1 MNTTANA
8 DAMTAILRQISLD
21 WNRTISYGRSYI
33 AIFFAYVPGF
43 TCLMAATGST
53 LDSVAGAAIGG
64 AASGFL
70 MLNITLFSYEQMN
83 NHHWMNGI
91 VPINRNHQILGRFAF
106 LIACDLVAGLE
117 VAVSI
122 ACAGTIMH
130 EPVKV
135 TDAIDFAAMTVLTL
149 VLLNAIVQPFLYRFS
164 PYRAMAAIIL
174 SIGVI
179 GGAVIGLCK
188 ALPEFEKTVE
198 QLAEAISRH
207 QAIVLAA
214 FLIIDVLA
222 LRSPARYRCIFT
234 AARTS
239 EPSQPVD
246 SYGTDLGSSESTE
259 SPKCIYLRTTP
270 VPTIR
275 QARRGS
281 RT

>member
-53 LDSVAGAAIGG
+53 LASVAGAAIGG

-91 VPINRNHQILGRFAF
+91 VPISRNHQILGRFAF
-106 LIACDLVAGLE
+106 LIVCDLVAGLE

-122 ACAGTIMH
+122 ACAGIIIH

-135 TDAIDFAAMTVLTL
+135 TDAIGFAAMTVLTL

-179 GGAVIGLCK
+179 GGTVIGLCK
-188 ALPEFEKTVE
+188 ALPELEKTVE

-207 QAIVLAA
+207 QAIALAA
-214 FLIIDVLA
+214 
-222 LRSPARYRCIFT
+222 
-234 AARTS
+234 
-239 EPSQPVD
+239 
-246 SYGTDLGSSESTE
+246 GS
-259 SPKCIYLRTTP
+259 
-270 VPTIR
+270 
-275 QARRGS
+275 G
-281 RT
+281 

>member
-21 WNRTISYGRSYI
+21 RNRTISYGRSYI

-106 LIACDLVAGLE
+106 LIACAG
-117 VAVSI
+117 I
-122 ACAGTIMH
+122 IMH

-135 TDAIDFAAMTVLTL
+135 TDAIGLAAMTVLTL

-179 GGAVIGLCK
+179 VGTVIGLRK
-188 ALPEFEKTVE
+188 ALPEFGKTVE

-207 QAIVLAA
+207 QAIALAA

-222 LRSPARYRCIFT
+222 LAFSSKI
-234 AARTS
+234 S
-239 EPSQPVD
+239 LHI
-246 SYGTDLGSSESTE
+246 YGSKD
-259 SPKCIYLRTTP
+259 I
-270 VPTIR
+270 
-275 QARRGS
+275 
-281 RT
+281 

>member
-64 AASGFL
+64 AASGCL

-117 VAVSI
+117 VAASI

-135 TDAIDFAAMTVLTL
+135 TDAIDFAAMTVLPSCCST
-149 VLLNAIVQPFLYRFS
+149 PSCSRSCTGS
-164 PYRAMAAIIL
+164 P
-174 SIGVI
+174 
-179 GGAVIGLCK
+179 
-188 ALPEFEKTVE
+188 
-198 QLAEAISRH
+198 
-207 QAIVLAA
+207 
-214 FLIIDVLA
+214 LIAPWPPL
-222 LRSPARYRCIFT
+222 F
-234 AARTS
+234 
-239 EPSQPVD
+239 
-246 SYGTDLGSSESTE
+246 
-259 SPKCIYLRTTP
+259 
-270 VPTIR
+270 
-275 QARRGS
+275 
-281 RT
+281 

>member
-122 ACAGTIMH
+122 ACAGIIMH

-135 TDAIDFAAMTVLTL
+135 TDAIGFAAMTVLIL

-164 PYRAMAAIIL
+164 PYRAMAAIFL

-179 GGAVIGLCK
+179 GG
-188 ALPEFEKTVE
+188 
-198 QLAEAISRH
+198 
-207 QAIVLAA
+207 
-214 FLIIDVLA
+214 DVLA
-222 LRSPARYRCIFT
+222 LAFSRKISLHI
-234 AARTS
+234 
-239 EPSQPVD
+239 
-246 SYGTDLGSSESTE
+246 YGSKD
-259 SPKCIYLRTTP
+259 I
-270 VPTIR
+270 
-275 QARRGS
+275 
-281 RT
+281 

>member
-53 LDSVAGAAIGG
+53 LASVAGAAIGG

-91 VPINRNHQILGRFAF
+91 VPISRNHQILGRFAF
-106 LIACDLVAGLE
+106 LIVCDLVAGLE

-122 ACAGTIMH
+122 ACAGIIIH

-135 TDAIDFAAMTVLTL
+135 TDAIGFAAL
-149 VLLNAIVQPFLYRFS
+149 VRTQDIPH
-164 PYRAMAAIIL
+164 
-174 SIGVI
+174 I
-179 GGAVIGLCK
+179 GGTDGLLTQHASIEDVIRLTN
-188 ALPEFEKTVE
+188 AAAHT
-198 QLAEAISRH
+198 AIGNTNEG
-207 QAIVLAA
+207 
-214 FLIIDVLA
+214 DV
-222 LRSPARYRCIFT
+222 R
-234 AARTS
+234 
-239 EPSQPVD
+239 
-246 SYGTDLGSSESTE
+246 
-259 SPKCIYLRTTP
+259 
-270 VPTIR
+270 
-275 QARRGS
+275 
-281 RT
+281 

>member
-1 MNTTANA
+1 
-8 DAMTAILRQISLD
+8 
-21 WNRTISYGRSYI
+21 
-33 AIFFAYVPGF
+33 
-43 TCLMAATGST
+43 
-53 LDSVAGAAIGG
+53 
-64 AASGFL
+64 
-70 MLNITLFSYEQMN
+70 
-83 NHHWMNGI
+83 MNGI

-122 ACAGTIMH
+122 ACASIIMH
-130 EPVKV
+130 EPVKA

-179 GGAVIGLCK
+179 VSTVIGLRK

-207 QAIVLAA
+207 QAIALAA

-222 LRSPARYRCIFT
+222 LAFSSKI
-234 AARTS
+234 S
-239 EPSQPVD
+239 LHI
-246 SYGTDLGSSESTE
+246 YGSKD
-259 SPKCIYLRTTP
+259 I
-270 VPTIR
+270 
-275 QARRGS
+275 
-281 RT
+281 

>member
-21 WNRTISYGRSYI
+21 WNRTISYGRSYL

-64 AASGFL
+64 AAS
-70 MLNITLFSYEQMN
+70 LNITLFSYEQIN

-106 LIACDLVAGLE
+106 LIACDLVVGLE

-122 ACAGTIMH
+122 ACASIIMH

-135 TDAIDFAAMTVLTL
+135 TDAIGFAAMTVLTL

-179 GGAVIGLCK
+179 VGTVIGLRK

-207 QAIVLAA
+207 QAIALAT

-222 LRSPARYRCIFT
+222 LVFSSKI
-234 AARTS
+234 S
-239 EPSQPVD
+239 LHI
-246 SYGTDLGSSESTE
+246 YGSKD
-259 SPKCIYLRTTP
+259 I
-270 VPTIR
+270 
-275 QARRGS
+275 
-281 RT
+281 

>member
-1 MNTTANA
+1 
-8 DAMTAILRQISLD
+8 
-21 WNRTISYGRSYI
+21 
-33 AIFFAYVPGF
+33 
-43 TCLMAATGST
+43 
-53 LDSVAGAAIGG
+53 
-64 AASGFL
+64 
-70 MLNITLFSYEQMN
+70 MN

-164 PYRAMAAIIL
+164 PYRAMAAIFL

-188 ALPEFEKTVE
+188 ALPELKKTVE

-207 QAIVLAA
+207 QAIALAA

-222 LRSPARYRCIFT
+222 LAFSRKISLHI
-234 AARTS
+234 
-239 EPSQPVD
+239 
-246 SYGTDLGSSESTE
+246 YGSKD
-259 SPKCIYLRTTP
+259 I
-270 VPTIR
+270 
-275 QARRGS
+275 
-281 RT
+281 

>member
-1 MNTTANA
+1 
-8 DAMTAILRQISLD
+8 
-21 WNRTISYGRSYI
+21 
-33 AIFFAYVPGF
+33 
-43 TCLMAATGST
+43 
-53 LDSVAGAAIGG
+53 
-64 AASGFL
+64 

-106 LIACDLVAGLE
+106 LIVCDLVAGLE

-122 ACAGTIMH
+122 ACAGIIMH

-135 TDAIDFAAMTVLTL
+135 TDAIGFAAMTVLTL

-179 GGAVIGLCK
+179 VGTVIGLRK

-207 QAIVLAA
+207 QAIALAA

-222 LRSPARYRCIFT
+222 LAFSSKI
-234 AARTS
+234 S
-239 EPSQPVD
+239 LHI
-246 SYGTDLGSSESTE
+246 YGSKD
-259 SPKCIYLRTTP
+259 I
-270 VPTIR
+270 
-275 QARRGS
+275 
-281 RT
+281 

>member
-1 MNTTANA
+1 M
-8 DAMTAILRQISLD
+8 DER
-21 WNRTISYGRSYI
+21 
-33 AIFFAYVPGF
+33 
-43 TCLMAATGST
+43 
-53 LDSVAGAAIGG
+53 
-64 AASGFL
+64 
-70 MLNITLFSYEQMN
+70 
-83 NHHWMNGI
+83 HI

-117 VAVSI
+117 VAASI

-179 GGAVIGLCK
+179 VGTVIGLRK

-207 QAIVLAA
+207 QAIALAT

-222 LRSPARYRCIFT
+222 LVFSSKI
-234 AARTS
+234 S
-239 EPSQPVD
+239 LHI
-246 SYGTDLGSSESTE
+246 YGSKD
-259 SPKCIYLRTTP
+259 I
-270 VPTIR
+270 
-275 QARRGS
+275 
-281 RT
+281 

>member
-135 TDAIDFAAMTVLTL
+135 TDAIDFAAMTVLT
-149 VLLNAIVQPFLYRFS
+149 RFS

-179 GGAVIGLCK
+179 VGTVIGLRK

-207 QAIVLAA
+207 QAIALAT

-222 LRSPARYRCIFT
+222 LVFSSKI
-234 AARTS
+234 S
-239 EPSQPVD
+239 LHI
-246 SYGTDLGSSESTE
+246 YGSKD
-259 SPKCIYLRTTP
+259 I
-270 VPTIR
+270 
-275 QARRGS
+275 
-281 RT
+281 

>member
-122 ACAGTIMH
+122 MH

-164 PYRAMAAIIL
+164 PYRAMAAIFL

-179 GGAVIGLCK
+179 VGTVIGLRK

-207 QAIVLAA
+207 QAIALAT

-222 LRSPARYRCIFT
+222 LVFSSKI
-234 AARTS
+234 S
-239 EPSQPVD
+239 LHI
-246 SYGTDLGSSESTE
+246 YGSKD
-259 SPKCIYLRTTP
+259 I
-270 VPTIR
+270 
-275 QARRGS
+275 
-281 RT
+281 